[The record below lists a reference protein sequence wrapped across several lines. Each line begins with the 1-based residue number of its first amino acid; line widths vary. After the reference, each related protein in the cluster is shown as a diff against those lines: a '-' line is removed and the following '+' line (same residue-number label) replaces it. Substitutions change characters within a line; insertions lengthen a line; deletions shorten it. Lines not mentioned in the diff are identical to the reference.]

1 MRDGKRD
8 GKERVGRERRASRG
22 GREGMKGYPLNVYDR
37 RRGEK
42 RIKEDP
48 NRPKCPT
55 NIPDRTMGEG
65 GRRVECKG
73 RKEVRGGGSCHR
85 LKDSDLF
92 KRGRS
97 YTQNHLSAGQFCKT
111 PD

>member
-48 NRPKCPT
+48 NSVPLTSPT
-55 NIPDRTMGEG
+55 ERWEKVEG
-65 GRRVECKG
+65 G
-73 RKEVRGGGSCHR
+73 
-85 LKDSDLF
+85 
-92 KRGRS
+92 
-97 YTQNHLSAGQFCKT
+97 
-111 PD
+111 